1 MVSRRASDVD
11 QDWLL
16 NNISS
21 VGATDDDLVILLLGL
36 PGPSS
41 SCRVVTVNPSTGRK
55 QTNANI
61 DFKSKLDACL
71 KIGRFRP
78 SSFCASSAE
87 NLSQFRGCIL
97 DQDIRDVVAFD
108 KGILVHLRS
117 GKVWQYST
125 DGRATVSK
133 VLLPTRDAMLLSVDS
148 GMALFGLFCA
158 FCPVLGLRSF

>member
-21 VGATDDDLVILLLGL
+21 VGATDDGLVILLLGL
-36 PGPSS
+36 PVPSS
-41 SCRVVTVNPSTGRK
+41 SCRVVTFNPSTGRK
-55 QTNANI
+55 QTHANI

-148 GMALFGLFCA
+148 GMAL
-158 FCPVLGLRSF
+158 LGSFVPFVQYKV